1 MVSVTSCG
9 YGRAAARKRKA
20 GFPLDRMTGK
30 GWRSA
35 TPADAAYAYGPLSEP
50 LSALLADF
58 GRAGTADFRIPGS
71 ARGIP
76 GSSP

>member
-1 MVSVTSCG
+1 
-9 YGRAAARKRKA
+9 
-20 GFPLDRMTGK
+20 MTGK

-50 LSALLADF
+50 LRALLADF